1 MIAICKTCQLYWSW
15 IMIEPAK
22 LQYFPQNCRVIWL
35 LSNLFIAEKGILK
48 TSFSENSITY
58 ELQTLKYGLEYL
70 EGDLACNLWYN
81 VLKNWKTGKAPFFTV
96 IMGRSVKFFCLL
108 NITHLP
114 LWIIDTYHFPQK
126 QDLVIF
132 PRSKCYNVVQ
142 GKMLTKACSW
152 KPWTDC

>member
-1 MIAICKTCQLYWSW
+1 MSIILIMNHDRASQVAIFSSKLPCN
-15 IMIEPAK
+15 MAIE
-22 LQYFPQNCRVIWL
+22 QFVHSR
-35 LSNLFIAEKGILK
+35 
-48 TSFSENSITY
+48 
-58 ELQTLKYGLEYL
+58 
-70 EGDLACNLWYN
+70 EGDSKDFIFWKLHNLRTPDPKIWAWISRRGPCNLWYN

-132 PRSKCYNVVQ
+132 PRSKCQNVVRKKCWLKRALENPEQ
-142 GKMLTKACSW
+142 TASDHHL
-152 KPWTDC
+152 